1 MLRNRSINLGGNAF
15 QLAQSRQ
22 PALHQRRCQM
32 DKLLI
37 PRRQSARRA
46 AIIAQLLEQTVA
58 LQQDAVI
65 FHEQIVIN
73 RIRLRNLHIKEA
85 AAQAR
90 LALDE
95 LQILRREHHRVQGA
109 VMLLRSYLG
118 AVQKYFLLPA
128 LLLTVLFDF
137 YLMASAE
144 AGIFYAHSHRLA
156 AKLRQLVLRRGP
168 VRQTEGRV
176 KQGLQQICLALGVL
190 PVKNVNH
197 RGQLQLTGSIIA
209 EIHRIKLIDLHSAS
223 AITVSSIWSSILTT
237 SPGRTCL
244 RFSVTS

>member
-1 MLRNRSINLGGNAF
+1 
-15 QLAQSRQ
+15 
-22 PALHQRRCQM
+22 M

-37 PRRQSARRA
+37 PRLQSARRA
-46 AIIAQLLEQTVA
+46 AIIAQLLEQTVT

-73 RIRLRNLHIKEA
+73 RVRLRNLHIKEA

-109 VMLLRSYLG
+109 VMLLRPHLD

-156 AKLRQLVLRRGP
+156 AKLRQLVLSRGP
-168 VRQTEGRV
+168 VRQAKGRI
-176 KQGLQQICLALGVL
+176 KQRLQQICLALGVL

>member
-1 MLRNRSINLGGNAF
+1 
-15 QLAQSRQ
+15 
-22 PALHQRRCQM
+22 
-32 DKLLI
+32 
-37 PRRQSARRA
+37 
-46 AIIAQLLEQTVA
+46 
-58 LQQDAVI
+58 
-65 FHEQIVIN
+65 
-73 RIRLRNLHIKEA
+73 
-85 AAQAR
+85 
-90 LALDE
+90 
-95 LQILRREHHRVQGA
+95 
-109 VMLLRSYLG
+109 MLLRPHLG
-118 AVQKYFLLPA
+118 TVQKYFLLPA

-144 AGIFYAHSHRLA
+144 AGIFHAHSHRLA

-168 VRQTEGRV
+168 VRQAKGSV
-176 KQGLQQICLALGVL
+176 KQRFQQICLALGVL
-190 PVKNVNH
+190 PVKNVDH